1 MLVLSLALSMFLYI
15 ILFRSVPLGCLKG
28 INMNIATARI
38 VFDSRNYFLLIFG
51 TLRFCLYHMFSI
63 CHISTP
69 AKRNEVVMSLL
80 LHDFVPLYMQIQ
92 IPVF

>member
-1 MLVLSLALSMFLYI
+1 
-15 ILFRSVPLGCLKG
+15 
-28 INMNIATARI
+28 MNIDTARI

-51 TLRFCLYHMFSI
+51 MLRFRFYRMFSI

-69 AKRNEVVMSLL
+69 GKRNEIVMPFLS
-80 LHDFVPLYMQIQ
+80 HDFVTLYMQIQ